1 VISHPAPAEDPT
13 PSAFP
18 STPITVTSARSAGG
32 VTITWAGG
40 NAPFKVQKRSTAT
53 SGTWVDVSTTSN
65 RSVEVPVDGDA
76 GFFRVIG
83 Q

>member
-1 VISHPAPAEDPT
+1 
-13 PSAFP
+13 
-18 STPITVTSARSAGG
+18 VTSTKSAGG

-40 NAPFKVQKRSTAT
+40 NAPFKVQKRSAAT